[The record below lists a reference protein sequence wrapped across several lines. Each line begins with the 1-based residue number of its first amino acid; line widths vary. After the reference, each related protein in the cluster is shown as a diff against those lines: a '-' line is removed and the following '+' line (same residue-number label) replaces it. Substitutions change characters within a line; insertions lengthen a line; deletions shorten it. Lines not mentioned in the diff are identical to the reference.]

1 MNTIPPS
8 HTQIIIVG
16 AGAVGA
22 LLALKLQQ
30 QGKQVLLIEARKP
43 CARVTDKR
51 TLALSYASVQTLL
64 NAGVRLTQEDWSVI
78 ERVHVSSQDYFGC
91 SLLRQEDLNLP
102 YLGVVIDYAR
112 LIHACDLA
120 LIDAK
125 VPVWWDSTVT
135 QIQSTQNMA
144 VAHVQTQEEQISLTA
159 NWCVLA
165 EGGHLTEN
173 LPELKRRV
181 FDYQQSAL
189 VATVH
194 FSQNHQ
200 HCAFERFAKAG
211 PLALLPYQN
220 ETSCRLIWT
229 RTAADAQQLLIAD
242 EKVFASAL
250 AQAFGSRL
258 GKVLAV
264 EDKAVFPL
272 YLKQLNQ
279 LYSGRI
285 ICIGNA
291 AQTMHPVA
299 AQGLNLGLRDAM
311 VLAQCFVRPDALNH
325 TPLARQYAKMRRL
338 DARGIVGFTHSLIT
352 VFDRAPAL
360 LQHGRGTV
368 LSTLNT
374 VPFLRKKL
382 TEYLVFG
389 LK

>member
-1 MNTIPPS
+1 MNSIPS
-8 HTQIIIVG
+8 HTQIIVVG

-30 QGKQVLLIEARKP
+30 QDKRAVLIETRKP
-43 CARVTDKR
+43 CEGVADKR
-51 TLALSYASVQTLL
+51 TLALSYASVQALL
-64 NAGVRLTQEDWSVI
+64 NAGVRITQEDWTVI

-112 LIHACDLA
+112 LIHACDRA
-120 LIDAK
+120 LIHAK
-125 VPVWWDSTVT
+125 IPVLWDSTVT
-135 QIQSTQNMA
+135 QIQSTQNLA
-144 VAHVQTQEEQISLTA
+144 VAHVYRQEQQISLTA

-189 VATVH
+189 VATIR
-194 FSQNHQ
+194 FSQSHQ
-200 HCAFERFAKAG
+200 HCAFERFAQAG
-211 PLALLPYQN
+211 PLALLPYHS

-229 RTAADAQQLLIAD
+229 RTSEDAQRLLSAD
-242 EKVFASAL
+242 HTVFASAL

-279 LYSGRI
+279 LYSGRV

-311 VLAQCFVRPDALNH
+311 ILAQCFARTDALDYA
-325 TPLARQYAKMRRL
+325 PLARQYSKMRRL
-338 DARGIVGFTHSLIT
+338 DAHAIVGFTHSLIT
-352 VFDRAPAL
+352 VFDRAPVL
-360 LQHGRGTV
+360 LQHGRGVV

-374 VPFLRKKL
+374 FPLLRKKL